1 MQRQHMFDQGATR
14 GSRAGKLAMATTT
27 AAMLALHGCSA
38 DAPDEAQVQAA
49 ATEDGSSTPISQLP
63 FVESNTATKLLGE
76 ALPRPTALGETT
88 ALHVRLP
95 PPTNRELE
103 KSLVRIVGPVD
114 KPQILFKSDA
124 LARLG
129 VIARSPGRDF
139 FTAFATLPPE
149 QLDLLARNQ
158 EEIASG
164 RFGEVTDQSVLF
176 EGRSPIGRT
185 INPRID
191 PGIFKP
197 GNGPVAINRCL
208 FKPISTQKAWDQA
221 LFLRSTD
228 IVQDKDRTWDPCTGK
243 GTKGGLWTFAHLV
256 REMATGSGK
265 TPEAFV
271 TDWLAMWLNDYVVN
285 GDNVQARP
293 AMFNQVIQPWATASG
308 VVATMTIDASGHRT
322 LTLSGP
328 LDLNIAPFR
337 LLAIVNRIDLGATVT
352 GPSGYSG
359 TVTSLPTTPGELRFI
374 FGVVQPSPGG
384 NTEATCGRKRFTTI
398 FEYGVPGEGC
408 DVVVDWAKQWTQLQ
422 AMPGFTPAYKA
433 QLEAMTESVVKHG
446 AAPAKGNQ
454 NAINQIR
461 TNEIALAGPWELR
474 EFTLSVEKP
483 AANTDTPV
491 SGGLRKHT
499 VAQTPDDF
507 TYNAFGP
514 DPAINAFVNGPVL
527 AGVQLPVSNPNKCS
541 ASYTVPF
548 LFAGKPFR
556 GGNAQIGPGH
566 WEANTI
572 TLASPAANICA
583 RHQFSLNTCG
593 GCHFDDSG
601 TNGTGGSTSF
611 THIDPL
617 SSPPVTMSKFLTG
630 GGPGSFITV
639 NDTQLGAPA
648 WPFMDLQR
656 RLERLFELSHCT
668 SCALVAGFDP
678 GIIAEIQQ
686 FGPVPI
692 DPGPLAEF
700 PFEIGPVTD
709 LGVVQKI
716 MDLRGKFA
724 GEPASQ
730 TVDSIHAIESFA
742 E

>member
-1 MQRQHMFDQGATR
+1 MQRQHMFEQGAAR
-14 GSRAGKLAMATTT
+14 GSRAGKLTMATTT
-27 AAMLALHGCSA
+27 AAMLALHGCSSE
-38 DAPDEAQVQAA
+38 APDEAQLQAA
-49 ATEDGSSTPISQLP
+49 ATESGSTPISQLP
-63 FVESNTATKLLGE
+63 LARGE
-76 ALPRPTALGETT
+76 PP

-95 PPTNRELE
+95 PPANRELE
-103 KSLVRIVGPVD
+103 KSLVRIIGPVD
-114 KPQILFKSDA
+114 KPQVLFKSDA

-129 VIARSPGRDF
+129 VIAKSPGRDF
-139 FTAFATLPPE
+139 FTAFATLSPE
-149 QLDLLARNQ
+149 QLDILARNQ

-164 RFGEVTDQSVLF
+164 KFGEVTNESVLF
-176 EGRSPIGRT
+176 NGRSAVART

-197 GNGPVAINRCL
+197 GNGPVAINRCF

-221 LFLRSTD
+221 LFLRSTE

-243 GTKGGLWTFAHLV
+243 GTKGGVWTFAHLI

-265 TPEAFV
+265 TSSAFV
-271 TDWLAMWLNDYVVN
+271 ADWLAMWLNDYTVN
-285 GDNVQARP
+285 GDNVLARP

-308 VVATMTIDASGHRT
+308 VIATMTTDASGHRT

-337 LLAIVNRIDLGATVT
+337 LLAIVNRIDLGGTTT

-374 FGVVQPSPGG
+374 FGVVQPSPGS
-384 NTEATCGRKRFTTI
+384 TSEATCGRKRFTTI

-408 DVVVDWAKQWTQLQ
+408 DLVVDWAKQWTQLQ
-422 AMPGFTPAYKA
+422 AMPGFTPAYKT

-461 TNEIALAGPWELR
+461 TNEIALTGPWELR

-483 AANTDTPV
+483 AAGTDTPV
-491 SGGLRKHT
+491 NGGLRKHT

-507 TYNAFGP
+507 AYNDTGP
-514 DPAINAFVNGPVL
+514 DPAINAFVNGLVL
-527 AGVQLPVSNPNKCS
+527 AGVPLPAVNPAKCS

-548 LFAGKPFR
+548 LFAGRPFR

-572 TLASPAANICA
+572 TLGSPAENICA

-601 TNGTGGSTSF
+601 TNGGTSTAC

-617 SSPPVTMSKFLTG
+617 SSPPGTMSKFLTG
-630 GGPGSFITV
+630 GGPGSTFNV
-639 NDTQLGAPA
+639 ADTQLLAPL
-648 WPFMDLQR
+648 WPFADLQR

-668 SCALVAGFDP
+668 SCALVAAFDP
-678 GIIAEIQQ
+678 GIIAEIQRI
-686 FGPVPI
+686 GPVPI

-709 LGVVQKI
+709 LGAVQQI
-716 MDLRGKFA
+716 RALRGKFA

-730 TVDSIHAIESFA
+730 TVDSIHEIEAFA